1 MQFTRWGRKA
11 VIALG
16 SVRVCTLAFA
26 VEAGRRTRRVRKGQE
41 EFTKEGTLKLGI
53 NRQRASTS

>member
-1 MQFTRWGRKA
+1 MLKLILNAVYKVGEEA

-26 VEAGRRTRRVRKGQE
+26 VGGRAQD
-41 EFTKEGTLKLGI
+41 KEG
-53 NRQRASTS
+53 